1 MGLLKLLRS
10 LKKNEKEARILVVG
24 LDNAGKT
31 TILKSLSD
39 ESTTD
44 IMPTQG
50 FNIKSLVSNPRCL
63 LIALIRVFI
72 DSRWLQVK
80 CLGHWWSKRDQ
91 TLLGKLLRRNRRYC
105 VRGRLRWWHAYW
117 RSHKRTQRLAY
128 RFLFGKNPTPCLCKQ
143 ARYVDRHG
151 CRRSHQSNEIGWN
164 QRTQLQH
171 ASLLRYDQRGTQRRT
186 RMAHQRT

>member
-31 TILKSLSD
+31 TILKSMSD
-39 ESTTD
+39 EDTTD

-50 FNIKSLVSNPRCL
+50 FNIKSLVSNPSRL

-91 TLLGKLLRRNRRYC
+91 TLLGKLLRRNRRYR
-105 VRGRLRWWHAYW
+105 VRGRLR
-117 RSHKRTQRLAY
+117 
-128 RFLFGKNPTPCLCKQ
+128 
-143 ARYVDRHG
+143 
-151 CRRSHQSNEIGWN
+151 
-164 QRTQLQH
+164 
-171 ASLLRYDQRGTQRRT
+171 
-186 RMAHQRT
+186 